1 MKYKTSKTLK
11 LERNRYSIL
20 TNDLEKCFICGRLKE
35 DIHEIYGGGNRK
47 MSMRN
52 GFCVPLC
59 RNCHQIATLNYGLNL
74 RLKIICQEK
83 FEETHSRDE
92 FMAIIGKNFIL

>member
-1 MKYKTSKTLK
+1 MRYKTSKTLK

-20 TNDLEKCFICGRLKE
+20 TDNLSKCFICGRPKE

-59 RNCHQIATLNYGLNL
+59 RQCHQLATLNYGLNM
-74 RLKIICQEK
+74 RLKMICQEK
-83 FEETHSRDE
+83 FEENGTREQFLS
-92 FMAIIGKNFIL
+92 IIHKSYL